1 MIRMLHFA
9 DLHVGMENYGRI
21 DQETGTSSRVRDF
34 LDRLDQV
41 IDYALENDAD
51 ITVFA
56 GDAFKTRDPDKTQQR
71 EFARR
76 IKRLADKMPVL
87 LLVGNH
93 DLPAMAV
100 KATTLDIFSAL
111 NVEGTIL
118 GKRPDSQVVQTK
130 SGPVF
135 LGWMPYP
142 MRNRL
147 LVREEYKGATVREL
161 EDAMQER
168 VRLILDDMTKKAAT
182 HDMPRILSGHF
193 SIDSAKLGSERTVML
208 GNDVAVSLNDI
219 NDPTWDYVA
228 MGHIHKHQDLNK
240 GRYPSVVYSG
250 SLERIDFG
258 EEKEKKGFC
267 WIELE
272 REKTTWQ
279 FIEVEARAFKTI
291 KVDVRGVDDPTEDV
305 LDSIKRKNIEDAIV
319 RVLID
324 VKAEQVPQL
333 RDREIK
339 TALKEAYS
347 FSITQ
352 KVEHEA
358 RARLGEFSAESLT
371 PEELVEK
378 YFIDKQFEPERIE
391 KLTALAE
398 GIFKTDT

>member
-9 DLHVGMENYGRI
+9 DLHIGMENYGRI

-41 IDYALENDAD
+41 IDYALDNDAD
-51 ITVFA
+51 LTVFA

-93 DLPAMAV
+93 DLPAMAA

-111 NVEGTIL
+111 NVDGTIL
-118 GKRPDSQVVQTK
+118 GKKPGSQVVQTK

-135 LGWMPYP
+135 LGWLQYP

-147 LVREEYKGATVREL
+147 LQREEYKGATVEEL
-161 EDAMQER
+161 EKALRTR
-168 VRLILDDMTKKAAT
+168 VSELLNGLTKEAAK
-182 HDMPRILSGHF
+182 HDMPRVLSGHF
-193 SIDSAKLGSERTVML
+193 SIAEAKLGSERTVML
-208 GNDVAVSLNDI
+208 GNDVAVNLSDMN
-219 NDPTWDYVA
+219 NPAWDYVA

-240 GRYPSVVYSG
+240 GRYPGVVYSG

-258 EEKEKKGFC
+258 EEKEAKGFC
-267 WIELE
+267 WVELE
-272 REKTTWQ
+272 RDKSTWK
-279 FIEVEARAFKTI
+279 FIEVEARPFKTI
-291 KVDVRGVDDPTEDV
+291 RADVRKEAEPTEFV
-305 LDSIKRKNIEDAIV
+305 IETIGRKVIDDAIV

-324 VKAEQVPQL
+324 VKAEQLPQL
-333 RDREIK
+333 RDRDIK
-339 TALKEAYS
+339 AALKAAYS

-358 RARLGEFSAESLT
+358 RARLGQFSAESLT
-371 PEELVEK
+371 PQELVEK
-378 YFIDKQFEPERIE
+378 YFIDKKFDEERIE
-391 KLTALAE
+391 KLTELAAD
-398 GIFKTDT
+398 IFKAE

>member
-9 DLHVGMENYGRI
+9 DLHIGMENYGRI

-51 ITVFA
+51 LTVFA

-76 IKRLADKMPVL
+76 IKRLSDKMPVL

-93 DLPAMAV
+93 DLPAMAA

-118 GKRPDSQVVQTK
+118 GKKPGSQVVQTK

-135 LGWMPYP
+135 LGWLQYP

-147 LVREEYKGATVREL
+147 LQREEYKGATVEEL
-161 EDAMQER
+161 EKALQIR
-168 VRLILDDMTKKAAT
+168 VSNILNGLTEEADK
-182 HDMPRILSGHF
+182 HDMPRVLSGHF
-193 SIDSAKLGSERTVML
+193 SIAEAKLGSERTVML
-208 GNDVAVSLNDI
+208 GNDVAVNLSDMN
-219 NDPTWDYVA
+219 NPAWDYVA

-240 GRYPSVVYSG
+240 GRYPGVVYSG

-258 EEKEKKGFC
+258 EEKEAKGFC
-267 WIELE
+267 WVELE
-272 REKTTWQ
+272 REKSTWK
-279 FIEVEARAFKTI
+279 FIEVEARPFKTI
-291 KVDVRGVDDPTEDV
+291 RADVRKEDEPTDFVIET
-305 LDSIKRKNIEDAIV
+305 IGRKVIDDAIV

-324 VKAEQVPQL
+324 VKAEQLPQL
-333 RDREIK
+333 RDRDIK
-339 TALKEAYS
+339 AALKPAYS

-358 RARLGEFSAESLT
+358 RARLGQFSAESLT
-371 PEELVEK
+371 PQELVEK
-378 YFIDKQFEPERIE
+378 YFIDKKFDEERIE
-391 KLTALAE
+391 KLTELAAD
-398 GIFKTDT
+398 IFKAE